1 MQDEQP
7 VRLSLDQVETLI
19 LSLYQ
24 ANPPEVI
31 SKAQAT
37 LAWFQGSPQAWPMI
51 HQLLERPDD
60 KVKFFG
66 ALTVIIKLN
75 KESSSLSDGDATELL
90 VRLVEWYSH
99 SLARGRSGSLVSRKL
114 SSAIATFFLHFHRLW
129 PAYIRHLLVCLAA
142 RQSLDPSS
150 VDETVGTADIL
161 ARLDSAQLQAV
172 TWVVT
177 SVMEDAARFDMNA
190 ANNAGL
196 YDAVMENTTDAVALM
211 AVCLSPHLGDPA
223 AHGDAVKCLQS
234 WATFAQ
240 RASPGHGNIAASLR
254 PLFEAVISS
263 LSNTSLFD
271 ASAELIVDVLS
282 NYPSL
287 MTNTQYEYL
296 ATLFT
301 APWAQERYEKLLQGD
316 FDFDSVQFGHLLLG
330 FGEAKAEAL
339 IQGSDGNGQ
348 HLLSLLC
355 GLLTAVGYPVAEDR
369 IFVPAVEFW
378 STFAET
384 MADYIH
390 LDGHETSSPWAA
402 SAMAQLLEAVS
413 RAWQKIT
420 YPPSEEYSQW
430 DSVDRIG
437 FNDARKD
444 VIDFLQSAYTL
455 AGPQLVAT
463 FADLTLSALS
473 RSAWLPLEAAAFCL
487 GGLADC
493 GRDDV
498 RFDAALTPVFASPL
512 FSVLRDNSQGGV
524 HPRSRQT
531 CLSLIEQYN
540 EYFERNVEFLAPALR
555 LLFTLLSEQSM
566 AASASKSI
574 LRLCSSCRH
583 HLYSET
589 EGFLDEYAGL
599 IDGRQLDCISSEK
612 VLGAIASVA
621 QAIPDSCQRYRACA
635 RLLEFIFRDVY
646 RSRHFDASSA
656 AGQNPCQG
664 LRCFDSTSD
673 EHPSLHLGLRALRSL
688 VSIGKGFQ
696 SPSDSSIDVDS
707 TGRQLQVSSDG
718 LEMLH
723 AQIMRILQ
731 EMEGAFG
738 QSSEMIELI
747 SSVLR
752 SGFSENEPE
761 PENDPELSQNGIEF
775 ASRLLSKSP
784 VTVLSLQPSD
794 ATEFLFL
801 FTLRVLDGKEPLPK
815 GAAADFWSTYVSLTG
830 NEELQQAIK
839 GSMVTLGPLL
849 AQSLARNFGGNASR
863 SELDKLSEPL
873 KKLVSRH
880 AGAKDWLQ
888 TALNDG
894 SFPSSKVS
902 AEQKSAFVKKVI
914 SLRGARATNQVVR
927 DFWLSARGSNFAYVS

>member
-1 MQDEQP
+1 
-7 VRLSLDQVETLI
+7 
-19 LSLYQ
+19 
-24 ANPPEVI
+24 
-31 SKAQAT
+31 
-37 LAWFQGSPQAWPMI
+37 
-51 HQLLERPDD
+51 
-60 KVKFFG
+60 
-66 ALTVIIKLN
+66 
-75 KESSSLSDGDATELL
+75 
-90 VRLVEWYSH
+90 
-99 SLARGRSGSLVSRKL
+99 
-114 SSAIATFFLHFHRLW
+114 
-129 PAYIRHLLVCLAA
+129 
-142 RQSLDPSS
+142 
-150 VDETVGTADIL
+150 
-161 ARLDSAQLQAV
+161 
-172 TWVVT
+172 
-177 SVMEDAARFDMNA
+177 MEDAARFDMNA

-512 FSVLRDNSQGGV
+512 FSVPSGQQPRGV

-752 SGFSENEPE
+752 SGFSENEPGPFVLQPDMVTRFLTSHTASTTTVGVFVSTACSFVSSLQSHEVPSREAIFSTLLIWDIGLLRQLSE

-815 GAAADFWSTYVSLTG
+815 RCSCRFLVYLCEPHRQRRTAAGHQGLYGDPRA
-830 NEELQQAIK
+830 
-839 GSMVTLGPLL
+839 TLGPESG
-849 AQSLARNFGGNASR
+849 QEFRGNASR

>member
-555 LLFTLLSEQSM
+555 LLFTLL
-566 AASASKSI
+566 K
-574 LRLCSSCRH
+574 
-583 HLYSET
+583 
-589 EGFLDEYAGL
+589 
-599 IDGRQLDCISSEK
+599 
-612 VLGAIASVA
+612 
-621 QAIPDSCQRYRACA
+621 
-635 RLLEFIFRDVY
+635 
-646 RSRHFDASSA
+646 
-656 AGQNPCQG
+656 
-664 LRCFDSTSD
+664 
-673 EHPSLHLGLRALRSL
+673 
-688 VSIGKGFQ
+688 
-696 SPSDSSIDVDS
+696 
-707 TGRQLQVSSDG
+707 
-718 LEMLH
+718 
-723 AQIMRILQ
+723 
-731 EMEGAFG
+731 
-738 QSSEMIELI
+738 
-747 SSVLR
+747 
-752 SGFSENEPE
+752 

>member
-555 LLFTLLSEQSM
+555 LLFTLL
-566 AASASKSI
+566 K
-574 LRLCSSCRH
+574 
-583 HLYSET
+583 
-589 EGFLDEYAGL
+589 
-599 IDGRQLDCISSEK
+599 
-612 VLGAIASVA
+612 
-621 QAIPDSCQRYRACA
+621 
-635 RLLEFIFRDVY
+635 
-646 RSRHFDASSA
+646 
-656 AGQNPCQG
+656 
-664 LRCFDSTSD
+664 
-673 EHPSLHLGLRALRSL
+673 
-688 VSIGKGFQ
+688 
-696 SPSDSSIDVDS
+696 
-707 TGRQLQVSSDG
+707 
-718 LEMLH
+718 
-723 AQIMRILQ
+723 
-731 EMEGAFG
+731 
-738 QSSEMIELI
+738 
-747 SSVLR
+747 
-752 SGFSENEPE
+752 

-794 ATEFLFL
+794 AAEFLFL

>member
-1 MQDEQP
+1 MM
-7 VRLSLDQVETLI
+7 
-19 LSLYQ
+19 
-24 ANPPEVI
+24 
-31 SKAQAT
+31 K
-37 LAWFQGSPQAWPMI
+37 
-51 HQLLERPDD
+51 
-60 KVKFFG
+60 
-66 ALTVIIKLN
+66 
-75 KESSSLSDGDATELL
+75 
-90 VRLVEWYSH
+90 
-99 SLARGRSGSLVSRKL
+99 
-114 SSAIATFFLHFHRLW
+114 
-129 PAYIRHLLVCLAA
+129 
-142 RQSLDPSS
+142 
-150 VDETVGTADIL
+150 
-161 ARLDSAQLQAV
+161 
-172 TWVVT
+172 
-177 SVMEDAARFDMNA
+177 
-190 ANNAGL
+190 
-196 YDAVMENTTDAVALM
+196 NTTDAVALM

-223 AHGDAVKCLQS
+223 AHGDAVKCLQVCLVAPRASQLVTRPWLTSCPIQS

-752 SGFSENEPE
+752 SGFSENEPG
-761 PENDPELSQNGIEF
+761 PFVLQPDMVTRFLTSHT
-775 ASRLLSKSP
+775 ASTTRVGVFVSTACSF
-784 VTVLSLQPSD
+784 VSSLQSHEVPSRE
-794 ATEFLFL
+794 AIFS
-801 FTLRVLDGKEPLPK
+801 TLLIWDIGLLRQLS
-815 GAAADFWSTYVSLTG
+815 GAS
-830 NEELQQAIK
+830 
-839 GSMVTLGPLL
+839 
-849 AQSLARNFGGNASR
+849 
-863 SELDKLSEPL
+863 
-873 KKLVSRH
+873 
-880 AGAKDWLQ
+880 
-888 TALNDG
+888 
-894 SFPSSKVS
+894 
-902 AEQKSAFVKKVI
+902 
-914 SLRGARATNQVVR
+914 
-927 DFWLSARGSNFAYVS
+927 